1 MDVVSGSSVN
11 LWLSFMQKA
20 FDDGVLE
27 GSRKTLRRGIMQK
40 SLELQRVQETLKL
53 YKETET

>member
-1 MDVVSGSSVN
+1 
-11 LWLSFMQKA
+11 MQKA